1 MAGDAQQLAGVLNGP
16 TVPRN
21 SGYLVPCV
29 FKAVQMI
36 QALRVARVGLRV
48 EDFLGMTGY
57 SRSTVYRILRTLTAC
72 EYIVREAGG
81 VYHPNHSVISV
92 ADEVP
97 GRGRS
102 ASPASP
108 TFRAATGRSLSV
120 GASAFAVTE
129 EERRRSRS
137 PALRR
142 PAARKPNPEIESCS
156 STAVNSGSHRQECLH
171 RCHAERR
178 LMME

>member
-72 EYIVREAGG
+72 EYIVRQAGG
-81 VYHPNHSVISV
+81 VYHLNHSVISV
-92 ADEVP
+92 ADEDSWARAVGKP
-97 GRGRS
+97 GVSNISRSDRPEFERWGVRFRGDGR
-102 ASPASP
+102 
-108 TFRAATGRSLSV
+108 RAA
-120 GASAFAVTE
+120 
-129 EERRRSRS
+129 
-137 PALRR
+137 AL
-142 PAARKPNPEIESCS
+142 PQSSSQTSCS
-156 STAVNSGSHRQECLH
+156 SQTEP
-171 RCHAERR
+171 
-178 LMME
+178 